1 MHNLIMDTHESD
13 SKVFFNIMKRQS
25 STRTSQTQ
33 VLSLD
38 GYLLSNSKDVA
49 HGFALHFEKLAT
61 RTSNDMY
68 DENYQELVSFD
79 RLLIE
84 DIFSSRSSTCP
95 NVTATEVSKIV
106 KSFKNNKAQDMRGLA
121 AEHLKFS
128 PDIVFSY
135 LAQILN
141 YILQTG
147 YVPKQLKE
155 GVLTPVLKKDKD
167 PSLPISYRG
176 ITVLSILGKLLEK
189 VILKRSDPILSINQ
203 SRLQRGFTRNSSS
216 VNAALIITETQNEVV
231 DLREDL
237 YLVALDAAKAFD
249 VVWQD
254 SLMRKIYNAGVD
266 GSLWLTTANLYRD
279 AETSVKWSS
288 HVSEPFK
295 VQQGVC
301 QGGVLSAQ
309 HCKLYNN
316 DLLHMIVNLQIGTT
330 IGHINCSAPTCCDDL
345 AALAR
350 RALFLQM
357 IMNIVEFYKNGE
369 REIRYPDN
377 QVLQSS
383 FSSQHGI

>member
-106 KSFKNNKAQDMRGLA
+106 MSFKNNKAQDMRGLA

-128 PDIVFSY
+128 PDIVFY

-189 VILKRSDPILSINQ
+189 VILKKSDPILSINQ

-301 QGGVLSAQ
+301 QG
-309 HCKLYNN
+309 
-316 DLLHMIVNLQIGTT
+316 
-330 IGHINCSAPTCCDDL
+330 
-345 AALAR
+345 
-350 RALFLQM
+350 
-357 IMNIVEFYKNGE
+357 
-369 REIRYPDN
+369 
-377 QVLQSS
+377 
-383 FSSQHGI
+383 